1 MHKRVHVSW
10 FPIATVGTNFDQL
23 TYCYILDD
31 IGLSWFFH
39 VTQTVVFCRLQ
50 TSGPQGADL
59 CQLSM
64 CFHNP
69 ISIQY
74 IRFSKVLFNFPFKK
88 YLWEGLGL
96 FNCNARIVHNYSDF
110 KSCYLAPECLSTDA
124 VSSVYFISM

>member
-23 TYCYILDD
+23 TYCYILDA
-31 IGLSWFFH
+31 IGLSWFFRI
-39 VTQTVVFCRLQ
+39 TQTVVFCRLQ

-69 ISIQY
+69 VSIQY
-74 IRFSKVLFNFPFKK
+74 IRFSKVLFNFPFKNIFERVWG
-88 YLWEGLGL
+88 YLI
-96 FNCNARIVHNYSDF
+96 AM
-110 KSCYLAPECLSTDA
+110 PELYIIT
-124 VSSVYFISM
+124 VILV